1 MQTAQAAAAESPTNR
16 DEHLSGMLVKMYEG
30 NYLKGVAHWKKVSL
44 PRGYSHKSNVIYS
57 LELCQ
62 FVMTPQE
69 IALFTRPNS
78 FADRKDLLDLAGDI
92 ERRSFR
98 KMYEFEGKDPDIEVQ
113 VNSREP
119 SSRQKTTKVGG
130 IGPRVMQYKKTFGGR
145 HVDLRERQPA
155 EAEEVVQG
163 TPPGNTSILAFV
175 GQRNN

>member
-1 MQTAQAAAAESPTNR
+1 M
-16 DEHLSGMLVKMYEG
+16 
-30 NYLKGVAHWKKVSL
+30 
-44 PRGYSHKSNVIYS
+44 GYPPYS

-163 TPPGNTSILAFV
+163 TPPGNRSILAFV
-175 GQRNN
+175 GQHNN